1 MKLSLSESLLKNMG
15 IDIKTPYLPVID
27 IMLHHLVKHNVL
39 EDVIDDINR
48 HTKYTCT
55 HDLELTKAAAKH
67 LDLIILSQHIPSALL
82 WLKLMP
88 KVMATDSLDII
99 DMSIDEFMATTG
111 MQGKTRQALHKNT
124 QVILNNINGVLFDR
138 FLTVLK
144 DGETLKFIV
153 SKSKDPEQVSKW
165 LRDLN
170 VQSMNILDAVCQR

>member
-1 MKLSLSESLLKNMG
+1 MKLSLSEALLSNMG
-15 IDIKTPYLPVID
+15 VDIKPAHLPIID
-27 IMLHHLVKHNVL
+27 IMLHHLVKHNAL
-39 EDVIDDINR
+39 EDAIEDINR

-55 HDLELTKAAAKH
+55 YNLEFTKTAAKH

-88 KVMATDSLDII
+88 EVMATDTLSII
-99 DMSIDEFMATTG
+99 NMPIDEFMSVTG

-138 FLTVLK
+138 FLNVIR
-144 DGETLKFIV
+144 DGNTLRFIV
-153 SKSKDPEQVSKW
+153 SKSKDPVQVSKW

-170 VQSMNILDAVCQR
+170 IQSMNILDIVCQS